1 MPPLLSSTMPTYFAR
16 STKVELSVSN
26 LAKST
31 DQGPLFHRDAQTKI
45 KLQAA
50 ASELSNGTVLKEI
63 PIYTDNDGSHMR
75 FLGEHKDMPFL
86 MVRTGKYFF
95 DDEMHGSTSKR
106 SSIVSSP
113 ASSTSSCDSIAL
125 IGSGSTLSSLPTSTP
140 KLEMDLGQC
149 SEAPTEKGKVA
160 TSTTVSVYDTSGDRE
175 LKPFNTPQAQL
186 VPEPHAL
193 TLTVFLSK
201 ASFLKT
207 FDRKLEKY
215 ITQDVKIDVFFNGEL
230 CASTYVP
237 ERYRGYANNQTE
249 LTQRFSGRRI
259 ARLAQRPWVLVPPG
273 QNSDGTLRTNKR
285 SKGSDGAK
293 QRWEVLSSALN
304 MEAGKWGRNRYGEL
318 PVVGDYLASLA
329 KLQMPPELEELQK
342 PGSPKFGVLDVV
354 VISGKGQ
361 KDDSST
367 AYLSEPTRL
376 RVKGFAAPTAADI
389 RCDQKMANRSSGLSF
404 PMSAVS
410 ITKQRSRTNA
420 DAQITA
426 QNVLSVTPRLSL
438 GTSGS
443 SKGDP
448 FIRPRAPSAAPSAVK
463 RRRSSAIGG
472 IRTPDRHAAESNQTP
487 SLSGALMDEFAGARL
502 GSSPV
507 SSSSCPLYDLALVP
521 AGAQTVRWSS
531 SPPVVVVPEIALPRS
546 YDGSRNYDP
555 AKEVPAPQ
563 ACRTRVSSGGDYPWL
578 TRGIQQFIGTRRD
591 GSSDTVLTFP
601 KRPASTPIEHL
612 HTPKHIVPYSGSA
625 SSNNGRGRRVFPNNS
640 QSLSPPLE
648 RTPSQERL
656 SLNARARLRK
666 GDGSFSRAPVPPV
679 PKSKTPHIAE
689 KRYKGNSLTEEQ
701 PKSKRAR
708 MAYHTVLTDKMTL
721 AEEMASIEAL
731 SREESLDFLTMATR
745 SSSAATASTTV
756 PSTSASATPVSTTP
770 GATGD
775 ESPRK
780 VDNVIPSSAKKVTR
794 SNVRDPLHLVQVEK
808 AQRSTLS
815 TAADFIANTED
826 LAAIAKIPRHRR
838 PTSSSTPSAI
848 AGPSN
853 GAWPTPALSKDCV
866 VTYVDGLTRQVKTE
880 RNGWFEERG
889 VLMGVR
895 YLIG

>member
-1 MPPLLSSTMPTYFAR
+1 MPTYFAR
-16 STKVELSVSN
+16 STKVELSVSS

-31 DQGPLFHRDAQTKI
+31 DQGPLSHRDAQTKI

-50 ASELSNGTVLKEI
+50 ASELSNGTVLKEM
-63 PIYTDNDGSHMR
+63 PIYTDNGGSHMR
-75 FLGEHKDMPFL
+75 FLGEHNDMPFF

-95 DDEMHGSTSKR
+95 DDEMHGSTNKR

-125 IGSGSTLSSLPTSTP
+125 IGSSSTLSSLPTSTP
-140 KLEMDLGQC
+140 KLEMDLAQC
-149 SEAPTEKGKVA
+149 SKAPTEKGKDA
-160 TSTTVSVYDTSGDRE
+160 ISTTVSVYDTSGDRE
-175 LKPFNTPQAQL
+175 LRPFSTPQARL

-273 QNSDGTLRTNKR
+273 QNSDSTLRTNKR
-285 SKGSDGAK
+285 SKGGDGAK
-293 QRWEVLSSALN
+293 QRWEVLSSALSV
-304 MEAGKWGRNRYGEL
+304 EAGKWGTNRYGEL
-318 PVVGDYLASLA
+318 PVVGDYLDSLA
-329 KLQMPPELEELQK
+329 KLQMPPELEEWQK

-376 RVKGFAAPTAADI
+376 RVKGFAAPTAEDI
-389 RCDQKMANRSSGLSF
+389 RCDPKPANRSSDLSF

-410 ITKQRSRTNA
+410 VSKQRSRANA

-426 QNVLSVTPRLSL
+426 QNVLSLIPRSSL

-463 RRRSSAIGG
+463 RRRSSVVGG
-472 IRTPDRHAAESNQTP
+472 IRTPDRHAAESKRTP
-487 SLSGALMDEFAGARL
+487 SLPEAFMDEFVGVRV

-507 SSSSCPLYDLALVP
+507 SSPSCPLYDPALVP

-531 SPPVVVVPEIALPRS
+531 SPPAVVVAELGLPRS
-546 YDGSRNYDP
+546 YDGSVSIGGSRNHDA

-601 KRPASTPIEHL
+601 KRPASTRIEHL

-625 SSNNGRGRRVFPNNS
+625 SSNNGRGKRVFPTNS

-648 RTPSQERL
+648 RSPSQERL

-666 GDGSFSRAPVPPV
+666 GEGSFSRAPVPPV

-689 KRYKGNSLTEEQ
+689 KRYKGSSLTEEQ

-708 MAYHTVLTDKMTL
+708 MAYHTVLTNKMTL
-721 AEEMASIEAL
+721 AEEMAYIEAL
-731 SREESLDFLTMATR
+731 SREESLDVLTMATR
-745 SSSAATASTTV
+745 SSSAATASTTA
-756 PSTSASATPVSTTP
+756 PSTSSSATPVSTTP
-770 GATGD
+770 VTTCD

-794 SNVRDPLHLVQVEK
+794 LSVRNPLHLVQVEK
-808 AQRSTLS
+808 AQQSTPS
-815 TAADFIANTED
+815 TAADFIPNTED
-826 LAAIAKIPRHRR
+826 LAAITKLPRHPR
-838 PTSSSTPSAI
+838 PTSSSTSSAI

-866 VTYVDGLTRQVKTE
+866 VTYMDGLTRQVKTE
-880 RNGWFEERG
+880 RNGWFEERA